1 MMAPMSAGESVR
13 DAQFRLLVASVQDY
27 AIFLLDADGIVQ
39 SWNAG
44 AERIKGYKADEIV
57 GKHISVFYSPEDRAA
72 ATYDDQ
78 LRRAVQNGHVE
89 DHGWRVRKDGSRFWA
104 NVVVTPLFEG
114 GRHIGFAKITR
125 DASDGAYRAFVEASG
140 AIVWTADALGRANA
154 DSPSWRAFTGQTEA
168 EWLGLRGWDPLH
180 PDDLPIM
187 RVEWPRAKSEKR
199 PFEAE
204 FRLRRHDGV
213 YVWMVCRA
221 IPFFDARGEIRE
233 WFGVNFDISARK
245 RAEIERVRA
254 ETWWQTTLRSIGDGV
269 IATDAQGN
277 VRFLNPVAEQLTGW
291 AHDEVQDRPLKQ
303 VFPIFNEE
311 TGEAVE
317 NPVDKVLREGK
328 VVGLANHTVLVR
340 RDGSARPIDDS
351 AAPIR
356 DPQGGLE
363 GVVLV
368 FRDVSAEKR
377 AEARSAFLARAGDQ
391 LIASHDYRDALAQ
404 VTKLA
409 VPRLADWCA
418 VSILENGVLEQLA
431 VAHVDP
437 SKVEYAHELQR
448 RYPPDPHATTG
459 APNVARTGQS
469 ELYSE
474 IPRELLE
481 AAAVDDE
488 HRRIIRELDLRSAM
502 VVPLRGREH
511 VFGVITFVYAA
522 SDRRYDAEDL
532 SFAEELARRAALII
546 ERRKLEE
553 EAAIAN
559 RAKDEFLAT
568 VSHELRT
575 PLQAILGWATML
587 RRGSTRDPEQAIEA
601 IVRNAT
607 AQARLIDDILDV
619 SRIISGKLRLS
630 IARVHL
636 ASVIRGA
643 IDAVRPAAAARRI
656 ELVENVPDTLGD
668 LDADP
673 DRLQQIVW
681 NVASNAVKFTPE
693 GGRVEIIAERTD
705 TTAKIAIKDTGP
717 GIPRE
722 HLNVIFERFRQVDSS
737 STRTH
742 GGLGLG
748 LAIVR
753 YLVEAHGGTV
763 VAASEGRDQGATFT
777 VTLPV
782 HLRSEAPPASP
793 KPAQPGALAGVRV
806 LVVDDDPDGRWLIG
820 EALAHVGA
828 LVDTAG
834 TVGEA
839 FAMFCE
845 RRHDVVISD
854 IGMPDEDGYSLARRI
869 RALPSDQGSDA
880 VAVALTA
887 YARQTDIRASEQA
900 GFNLHLGKPVEPQ
913 ALIDAVASLVRR

>member
-1 MMAPMSAGESVR
+1 MSSGESIH
-13 DAQFRLLVASVQDY
+13 DAQFRLLVESVRDY
-27 AIFLLDADGIVQ
+27 AIFLLDPKGVVQ

-44 AERIKGYKADEIV
+44 AERINGYTAAEIV
-57 GKHISVFYSPEDRAA
+57 GKHFSVFYSPEDRAA
-72 ATYDDQ
+72 GKPEDE
-78 LRRAVQNGHVE
+78 LRRTMEAGRVE
-89 DHGWRVRKDGSRFWA
+89 DHGWRVRKDGSQFWA
-104 NVVVTPLFEG
+104 NVVMTPLFEG
-114 GRHIGFAKITR
+114 TRHVGFAKITR
-125 DASDGAYRAFVEASG
+125 DLTDSAYRAFVEASG
-140 AIVWTADALGRANA
+140 LIVWTADALGRANA
-154 DSPSWRAFTGQTEA
+154 DSPSWRAFTGQSEA

-180 PDDLPIM
+180 PDDLPRM
-187 RVEWPRAKSEKR
+187 RVEWPLAKTQKR

-204 FRLRRHDGV
+204 FRLRRRDGV
-213 YVWMVCRA
+213 YVWMACRA
-221 IPFFDARGEIRE
+221 IPFLDSHGEVRE
-233 WFGVNFDISARK
+233 WFGVNVDISARK
-245 RAEIERVRA
+245 QAEAERERTEA
-254 ETWWQTTLRSIGDGV
+254 WWQTTLRSIGDGV
-269 IATDAQGN
+269 IATDAVGN
-277 VRFLNPVAEQLTGW
+277 VRFLNPIAEALTGW
-291 AHDEVQDRPLKQ
+291 PQAEVVGKPLKTA
-303 VFPIFNEE
+303 FPIFNEE
-311 TGEAVE
+311 TGATVE

-328 VVGLANHTVLVR
+328 VVGLANHTVLMR
-340 RDGSARPIDDS
+340 RDGSSRPIDDS

-356 DPQGGLE
+356 GPGGELD

-368 FRDVSAEKR
+368 FRDVSHEKR
-377 AEARSAFLARAGDQ
+377 SEARQGFLARAGEQ

-404 VTKLA
+404 VAKLA
-409 VPRLADWCA
+409 VPRLADWCS
-418 VSILENGVLEQLA
+418 VSILENGLLEQLA

-437 SKVEYAHELQR
+437 TKVEYAHALTR
-448 RYPPDPHATTG
+448 RYPPDPNAPTG
-459 APNVARTGQS
+459 APNVARTGKS
-469 ELYSE
+469 ELYPE
-474 IPRELLE
+474 IPRALLE
-481 AAAVDDE
+481 AAAVDDD

-532 SFAEELARRAALII
+532 AFGEELARRAALII

-607 AQARLIDDILDV
+607 SQARLIDDILDV

-630 IARVHL
+630 ISRTHL
-636 ASVIRGA
+636 PSVVRA
-643 IDAVRPAAAARRI
+643 AVDAVRPAATARHI
-656 ELVENVPDTLGD
+656 EIVETIPETLGE

-673 DRLQQIVW
+673 DRLQQVVW
-681 NVASNAVKFTPE
+681 NLASNAVKFTPD
-693 GGRVEIIAERTD
+693 GGRVEVIAERVD
-705 TTAKIAIKDTGP
+705 STAKITVRDTGA

-722 HLNVIFERFRQVDSS
+722 HLHVIFERFRQVDSS

-753 YLVEAHGGTV
+753 YLAEAHGGSV
-763 VAASEGRDQGATFT
+763 VAASDGPGRGATFT

-782 HLRSEAPPASP
+782 RLQSQAAPASVQ
-793 KPAQPGALAGVRV
+793 PAPPGALAGVRV

-820 EALAHVGA
+820 EALEHVGA
-828 LVDTAG
+828 RVDTAG
-834 TVGEA
+834 TVAEA
-839 FAMFCE
+839 FATFCAQP
-845 RRHDVVISD
+845 HDVVISD
-854 IGMPDEDGYSLARRI
+854 IGMPDEDGYSLVRRI
-869 RALPSDQGSDA
+869 RALAPDQGGDA
-880 VAVALTA
+880 LTIALTA

>member
-1 MMAPMSAGESVR
+1 MASGESVR
-13 DAQFRLLVASVQDY
+13 DAQFRLLVESVPDY
-27 AIFLLDADGIVQ
+27 AIYLLDAHGIVQ

-44 AERIKGYKADEIV
+44 AERIKGYTADEIV
-57 GKHISVFYSPEDRAA
+57 GQHFSVFYSPEDRAA
-72 ATYDDQ
+72 GKPEAQ
-78 LRRAVQNGHVE
+78 LRRAIDAGRSE

-104 NVVVTPLFEG
+104 NVVVTPLFDG
-114 GRHIGFAKITR
+114 SRHVGFAKITK
-125 DASDGAYRAFVEASG
+125 DTSDSAYRAFVEASG
-140 AIVWTADALGRANA
+140 AIVWTADALGRANV

-180 PDDLPIM
+180 PDDLPRM
-187 RVEWPRAKSEKR
+187 QVEWPRAKSEKR
-199 PFEAE
+199 PFVTE

-213 YVWMVCRA
+213 YVWMTCRA
-221 IPFFDARGEIRE
+221 IPFLDARGEIRE

-245 RAEIERVRA
+245 QAEAARERAEV
-254 ETWWQTTLRSIGDGV
+254 WWQTTLRSIGDGV
-269 IATDAQGN
+269 IATDASGN
-277 VRFLNPVAEQLTGW
+277 VRFLNPVAEELTGW
-291 AHDEVQDRPLKQ
+291 PLDEARDKPLKA

-311 TGEAVE
+311 TGAAVE

-328 VVGLANHTVLVR
+328 IVGLANHTVLQR

-356 DPQGGLE
+356 GPGGELD

-368 FRDVSAEKR
+368 FRDVTAEKR
-377 AEARSAFLARAGDQ
+377 AEARQAFLARAGEQ
-391 LIASHDYRDALAQ
+391 LIASRDYRDALAKITQ
-404 VTKLA
+404 LA

-418 VSILENGVLEQLA
+418 VSILDNGVLEQLA

-437 SKVEYAHELQR
+437 TKVEYAHELHH
-448 RYPPDPHATTG
+448 RYPPDPTATTG
-459 APNVARTGQS
+459 APNVARTGKS
-469 ELYSE
+469 ELYAE

-481 AAAVDDE
+481 GAAVDDE

-511 VFGVITFVYAA
+511 VLGVITFVYAA
-522 SDRRYDAEDL
+522 SDRRYDADDL
-532 SFAEELARRAALII
+532 AFAEELARRAAVIV
-546 ERRKLEE
+546 ERRKREE
-553 EAAIAN
+553 EASVAN

-575 PLQAILGWATML
+575 PLQAILGWATMM

-607 AQARLIDDILDV
+607 LQARLIEDILDV

-636 ASVIRGA
+636 ASVIRAA

-656 ELVENVPDTLGD
+656 ELVERVPDTLGE

-673 DRLQQIVW
+673 DRLQQVVW
-681 NVASNAVKFTPE
+681 NLASNAVKFTPE
-693 GGRVEIIAERTD
+693 GGRVEIVAQRSDDAATITVTD
-705 TTAKIAIKDTGP
+705 TGT

-722 HLNVIFERFRQVDSS
+722 HLHVIFERFRQVDSS

-753 YLVEAHGGTV
+753 YLVEAHGGSV
-763 VAASEGRDQGATFT
+763 LAASDGPGCGATFT

-782 HLRSEAPPASP
+782 HLQAHAAPAGPH
-793 KPAQPGALAGVRV
+793 PAQPGELHGVRV

-820 EALAHVGA
+820 EALQHVGA
-828 LVDTAG
+828 QVDTAG
-834 TVGEA
+834 TVAEA
-839 FAMFCE
+839 FALFCA
-845 RRHDVVISD
+845 RPHDVVISD
-854 IGMPDEDGYSLARRI
+854 IGMPDEDGYALARRI
-869 RALPSDQGSDA
+869 RASSVGA
-880 VAVALTA
+880 GVVAIALTA
-887 YARQTDIRASEQA
+887 YARQTDIRASEEA

-913 ALIDAVASLVRR
+913 VLIDAVASLVRR